1 MQIFHWTQ
9 ELTDLLVKLYPT
21 CTMDELIVLLGI
33 SSAKTIR
40 LKAQSLGLKK
50 DADTLKSIR
59 QRTGKR
65 NMGYMH
71 TDEAKKNKMSSI
83 KKMIRLE
90 RIKIKYGLKQKTK
103 RVFSPLTP
111 REQRTSAKERYYLR
125 KYGYIIDNDN
135 KKLVY
140 YTDDVK
146 RDKKREKHYEEKGYT
161 FQPFDDKQPIKSYDP
176 EPMPYTII
184 I

>member
-21 CTMDELIVLLGI
+21 CTMDELMILLGI
-33 SSAKTIR
+33 SSAKVIR
-40 LKAQSLGLKK
+40 SKAQGLGLKK
-50 DADTLKSIR
+50 DSDTLKSIR
-59 QRTGKR
+59 RKIGKR
-65 NMGYMH
+65 NMRYMH

-111 REQRTSAKERYYLR
+111 REQRVSAKERYNLR
-125 KYGYIIDNDN
+125 KYGYIIDDNN

-140 YTDDVK
+140 FTDDVE
-146 RDKKREKHYEEKGYT
+146 RNEKRERHYEKKGYT
-161 FQPFDDKQPIKSYDP
+161 FQPYDDKQPIKSYDP

>member
-21 CTMDELIVLLGI
+21 CTMDEIVVLLGCNNVK
-33 SSAKTIR
+33 AIR
-40 LKAQSLGLKK
+40 NKAQSLGLKK
-50 DADTLKSIR
+50 SADTLKRIR
-59 QRTGKR
+59 QKTGKH
-65 NMGYMH
+65 NMRYMH
-71 TDEAKKNKMSSI
+71 TNEAKKNKMSSI

-111 REQRTSAKERYYLR
+111 REQRLAANERYYLR
-125 KYGYIIDNDN
+125 KSGYIIDNDN

-140 YTDDVK
+140 YTDDVE
-146 RDKKREKHYEEKGYT
+146 RNEKRERLYEKKGYT
-161 FQPFDDKQPIKSYDP
+161 FQPYGDKKTIKSYDP